1 MANRDKKSSNAALK
15 VLGSIKGLGV
25 FLLLL
30 SGVINILALTG
41 AFYMLQIYDRALV
54 SGSIPTLVAISVL
67 AIGLYLFQGIFDI
80 IRTQVLV
87 RIGARLDRRLAP
99 VAHQLVVD
107 MPRLGYSTSEALERG
122 RDVDTLRGFFGSQG
136 PIAIFDLPWMPIFL
150 AFVYFLH
157 PMLGALTISGA
168 FVLASLAIVTE
179 LRTRSWNTA
188 SMVSTIER
196 NAIADSNARNAEVLK
211 AMGFASRAVARFASA
226 NDKHLELQTRTSDIS
241 GTYSAVSRVLR
252 MLLQSSILGL
262 AAYLTIIGELSAGAI
277 IAATIAS
284 SRAMAP
290 IDLAIGNAKNM
301 EAARAAWRRLRHT
314 VAVLENQP
322 EPMALPAPKAS
333 LKVEGVTVAAPAT
346 GRILLSDI
354 SFEATAGQA
363 IGIIG
368 PSGGGK
374 STLAR
379 SLTGIWPTLRGSV
392 RLDDAELTQWSD
404 DSLGA
409 QIGYMPQDVALLDAT
424 IEENISRLSQTPDP
438 SGIIEAGTAAMVHDM
453 IVRLPDGY
461 RTYLGPMGT
470 SVSGGQRQRLGLARA
485 LYGSPFL
492 VVLDEPNAH
501 LDPEGEAALIAAIEG
516 VKNRG
521 GIVVLIAHRPSAL
534 QVCDRIGVI
543 QNGKLTAFG
552 TREEILNPRP
562 VEVKTKPNVAAEAR
576 AKAKAKA
583 KVGAKASAKPR
594 VAATGAPNGL
604 AKAKTDEAAGKAVV
618 TSDHESVGNGTT
630 QILLPSWRVAAKGG

>member
-1 MANRDKKSSNAALK
+1 MANRAKTSNGTAIK
-15 VLGSIKGLGV
+15 ILGGVKGLAV

-41 AFYMLQIYDRALV
+41 SFYMLQIYDRALV
-54 SGSIPTLVAISVL
+54 SGSIPTLAAISAL
-67 AIGLYLFQGIFDI
+67 AIGLYMFQGVFDI

-122 RDVDTLRGFFGSQG
+122 RDVDTLRTFCGSQG

-157 PMLGALTISGA
+157 PMLGALTIAGA
-168 FVLASLAIVTE
+168 FVLTSLAIITE
-179 LRTRSWNTA
+179 LRTRNWGSATMA
-188 SMVSTIER
+188 STIER

-211 AMGFASRAVARFASA
+211 AMGFASRAVARFAAA

-241 GTYSAVSRVLR
+241 GTYSAISRVLR

-262 AAYLTIIGELSAGAI
+262 AAYLTIIGQLSAGAI

-284 SRAMAP
+284 ARAMAP
-290 IDLAIGNAKNM
+290 IDMAIGNAKNM
-301 EAARAAWRRLRHT
+301 EAARAAWKRLRNT
-314 VAVLENQP
+314 VEVLENQP
-322 EPMALPAPKAS
+322 RPMELPNPKSS
-333 LKVEGVTVAAPAT
+333 LKVEGITVSAPAT
-346 GRILLSDI
+346 GRVLLSDI
-354 SFEATAGQA
+354 TFEAKAGQA

-374 STLAR
+374 TTLAR
-379 SLTGIWPTLRGSV
+379 ALTGIWPTLRGAV
-392 RLDDAELTQWSD
+392 RLDGAELRQWSD
-404 DSLGA
+404 NRLGA
-409 QIGYMPQDVALLDAT
+409 HIGYMPQDVALLDAT
-424 IEENISRLSQTPDP
+424 VEENIARLSQEPD
-438 SGIIEAGTAAMVHDM
+438 SGAVVEAASAALVHEM

-485 LYGSPFL
+485 LYGNPFL

-501 LDPEGEAALIAAIEG
+501 LDPEGEAALSAAIEG
-516 VKNRG
+516 VKKRG

-534 QVCDRIGVI
+534 QSCDLIGVV
-543 QNGKLTAFG
+543 QNGKMTAFG
-552 TREEILNPRP
+552 PREEILNPRP
-562 VEVKTKPNVAAEAR
+562 ISAQGSPKVASGSRDPETAPADAPAKRMQEEVTINR
-576 AKAKAKA
+576 NAKKA
-583 KVGAKASAKPR
+583 GRP
-594 VAATGAPNGL
+594 
-604 AKAKTDEAAGKAVV
+604 
-618 TSDHESVGNGTT
+618 
-630 QILLPSWRVAAKGG
+630 